1 MNKIIL
7 LCVILL
13 GGCSAGSSWNAS
25 MANPMNSSN
34 VSTDG
39 TQTLALDKQV
49 QGMSRNEVIMAV
61 QECEASGLRAVVLTT
76 KRRINGFNS
85 DIIFDVT
92 CAPKY
97 KAY

>member
-1 MNKIIL
+1 MNKFIL
-7 LCVILL
+7 FCVILL
-13 GGCSAGSSWNAS
+13 GGCSTGSKNAS
-25 MANPMNSSN
+25 SYHPN

-39 TQTLALDKQV
+39 TQTLTLDRQV

-61 QECEASGLRAVVLTT
+61 QECETSGLRAVVLTT

>member
-1 MNKIIL
+1 MNKFIL
-7 LCVILL
+7 LFMILL
-13 GGCSAGSSWNAS
+13 VGCASNPSASTSSF
-25 MANPMNSSN
+25 NSQSN
-34 VSTDG
+34 ISTDG
-39 TQTLALDKQV
+39 TQTLTLDRQV

-61 QECEASGLRAVVLTT
+61 QECETSGLRAVVLTT

-97 KAY
+97 RAY

>member
-1 MNKIIL
+1 MNKFIL
-7 LCVILL
+7 FCVILL
-13 GGCSAGSSWNAS
+13 GGCSAGSNNAS
-25 MANPMNSSN
+25 SYQPN

-39 TQTLALDKQV
+39 TQALILDKQV

-61 QECEASGLRAVVLTT
+61 QECESSGLRAVVLTT

>member
-1 MNKIIL
+1 MNKFIL
-7 LCVILL
+7 LFMILL
-13 GGCSAGSSWNAS
+13 VGCASNPSSS
-25 MANPMNSSN
+25 TSSFNSQSN
-34 VSTDG
+34 ISTDG
-39 TQTLALDKQV
+39 TQTLTLDRQV

-61 QECEASGLRAVVLTT
+61 QECETSGLRAVVLTT

-97 KAY
+97 RAY

>member
-1 MNKIIL
+1 MNKFIL
-7 LCVILL
+7 FCVILL
-13 GGCSAGSSWNAS
+13 GGCSAGSN
-25 MANPMNSSN
+25 NTSSYQPN

-39 TQTLALDKQV
+39 TQALILDKQV

-61 QECEASGLRAVVLTT
+61 QECESSGLRAVVLTT

>member
-1 MNKIIL
+1 MNKFIL
-7 LCVILL
+7 LFMILL
-13 GGCSAGSSWNAS
+13 VGCGSNPSASTSSFN
-25 MANPMNSSN
+25 NQSN
-34 VSTDG
+34 ISTDG
-39 TQTLALDKQV
+39 TQTLTLDRQV

-61 QECEASGLRAVVLTT
+61 QECETSGLRAVVLTT

-92 CAPKY
+92 CAPRY